1 MRRKPVRWIGR
12 SLEAVRDFPQ
22 EARRQAGTE
31 LRAVQDGDQPTDFR
45 PMPDIGA
52 GAMEIRI
59 HRPHEHRV
67 IFVARYEEAVYVLH
81 AFEKKTQRTP
91 QRDIKLARAN
101 YAGVQRQRESK

>member
-1 MRRKPVRWIGR
+1 MRRKPVRWMGR

-22 EARRQAGTE
+22 EARRQAGAE
-31 LRAVQDGDQPTDFR
+31 LRAIQEGDPPTDFR

-67 IFVARYEEAVYVLH
+67 IYVARYEEAVYVLH

-91 QRDIKLARAN
+91 QREISLARAN
-101 YAGVQRQRESK
+101 YAEVQRQRESQ